1 MKRTQLF
8 GGALALGV
16 LLTAAPGA
24 YARTEITCLFSWSE
38 NAEAN
43 IKAHSQ
49 RAATLKKVS
58 TREYEQLVGKE
69 LAAKVKGAGGGNC
82 TLEHPNNRSIDI
94 KVRKDEFRLDP
105 AGAMPDCNA
114 LQATV
119 KCEGMESPSK

>member
-1 MKRTQLF
+1 MNKKALV
-8 GGALALGV
+8 GGAFALGV
-16 LLTAAPGA
+16 LLVAAPGA

-69 LAAKVKGAGGGNC
+69 LAAKVKGAGGAEC
-82 TLEHPNNRSIDI
+82 TLEHPDNRSIDI
-94 KVRKDEFRLDP
+94 KVRKDAFRLDP

-119 KCEGMESPSK
+119 KCEGMESPGQ

>member
-1 MKRTQLF
+1 MKRKQLF

-16 LLTAAPGA
+16 LLATAPGA
-24 YARTEITCLFSWSE
+24 YARTEITCLFSWGE

-58 TREYEQLVGKE
+58 TKEYEQLVGKE
-69 LAAKVKGAGGGNC
+69 VAVKVKGAGGGNC

-94 KVRKDEFRLDP
+94 KVRKDAFRLDP
-105 AGAMPDCNA
+105 AGAMPDCNV

>member
-1 MKRTQLF
+1 MKNHWITSGILASAILF
-8 GGALALGV
+8 IPVHAV
-16 LLTAAPGA
+16 H
-24 YARTEITCLFSWSE
+24 ARTEITCLFSWDE

-58 TREYEQLVGKE
+58 TKEYEKLGGKE
-69 LAAKVKGAGGGNC
+69 LAAKVTGSGGAAC
-82 TLEHPNNRSIDI
+82 TLRHPDNRSINVD
-94 KVRKDEFRLDP
+94 VRKDEFRLDP

-119 KCEGMESPSK
+119 KCEGMESPGK